1 MEDAKTEKK
10 GTTEDAIDAGCE
22 AFMDARN
29 AMRLIDAA
37 DLDSELSDSE
47 LSGEDLDVANEYK
60 ELAKSEAA
68 ETANSLFVGL
78 VLASGYVGS
87 GFGPSV
93 SPYTDGSSPE
103 GCAAA
108 IEEAADLMRESGG
121 KAARAAEI
129 LKGNVVTAG
138 SGAHIAA
145 AAAHARNACEAL
157 EELCDALAGGDGGDD
172 GGPQP
177 QLAHAS
183 GSAAGTPG
191 GAGAGSSTGGDAD
204 PAPSAQEAW
213 RLAVI
218 NQEANER
225 PLADS
230 CDDDDEKDED
240 GCELG

>member
-1 MEDAKTEKK
+1 MEDTKTEKR

-37 DLDSELSDSE
+37 DLDSE

-78 VLASGYVGS
+78 VLASGYVVS

-93 SPYTDGSSPE
+93 SPYTDGNSPE

-108 IEEAADLMRESGG
+108 IEEAADLMCESGG

-145 AAAHARNACEAL
+145 AVAHARNACEAL

-183 GSAAGTPG
+183 GSAAGTSSAG
-191 GAGAGSSTGGDAD
+191 TTGSAGAGSSTGGDAD